1 MKTKVS
7 LLIVF
12 ALFLFAGLQAQSK
25 GALIGGLNL
34 ANFSGK
40 DIDDTEDL
48 GADVNSKM
56 GAHVG
61 IIGTVPLSKVFDLRG
76 ELALS
81 MNGSKIELKD
91 VSTKT
96 HSMFV
101 AQLPVS
107 IIFNIPLPKSK
118 IIPYVGAGPSLGM
131 PVYSHWYLDNKHLPD
146 MDDEYDED
154 ELSKFLIGYQVNVG
168 ISYNDLLFEMR
179 LDNSITPVFEDKH
192 SDETFYSNMKLLLG
206 YRF

>member
-1 MKTKVS
+1 
-7 LLIVF
+7 
-12 ALFLFAGLQAQSK
+12 
-25 GALIGGLNL
+25 
-34 ANFSGK
+34 
-40 DIDDTEDL
+40 
-48 GADVNSKM
+48 M

-61 IIGTVPLSKVFDLRG
+61 IIGTIPLSKVFDLRG

-81 MNGSKIELKD
+81 MNGSKTQLKD
-91 VSTKT
+91 VYTYT
-96 HSMFV
+96 QSMFV

-131 PVYSHWYLDNKHLPD
+131 PVYSHWYLDDKVLPD
-146 MDDEYDED
+146 DDGEYDED

-179 LDNSITPVFEDKH
+179 LDNSITPVFDDKH

>member
-40 DIDDTEDL
+40 DIEDIEDS
-48 GADVNSKM
+48 GFDVNNKM

-81 MNGSKIELKD
+81 MNGSKTQLKD
-91 VSTKT
+91 VYT
-96 HSMFV
+96 
-101 AQLPVS
+101 
-107 IIFNIPLPKSK
+107 
-118 IIPYVGAGPSLGM
+118 
-131 PVYSHWYLDNKHLPD
+131 
-146 MDDEYDED
+146 
-154 ELSKFLIGYQVNVG
+154 
-168 ISYNDLLFEMR
+168 
-179 LDNSITPVFEDKH
+179 
-192 SDETFYSNMKLLLG
+192 
-206 YRF
+206 

>member
-48 GADVNSKM
+48 GFNVNSKM

-146 MDDEYDED
+146 TDGEYDED

-168 ISYNDLLFEMR
+168 ISYHDLMFEMR
-179 LDNSITPVFEDKH
+179 LDNSITPVFDDKYR
-192 SDETFYSNMKLLLG
+192 DETFYSNMKLLLG